1 MNFSHLRSKVAVS
14 KVLVHKHFNLSS
26 GEHDI
31 ALLKLGKL
39 ASPTLPL
46 TVCLQ

>member
-14 KVLVHKHFNLSS
+14 KVLVHNHFNFGST
-26 GEHDI
+26 EHDI

-39 ASPTLPL
+39 PFPPPL
-46 TVCLQ
+46 CH